1 LEHKSV
7 LSYKIKINKNKGKT
21 KMTEKEKEKEII
33 IDALESGIAL
43 SRIYLGRLEYLHEN
57 IDDDDIE
64 KETDYF
70 IKIIE
75 AKRRIKTLETLKE
88 QYK

>member
-21 KMTEKEKEKEII
+21 KMTEKEKEII